1 MELNTFG
8 AALKFAMDLE
18 TRAIETFEKAY
29 QNTEDPGSRKVLL
42 ALVDENRVR
51 KAALERLYNDSV
63 FSDMDTG
70 IFEPIRRL
78 EATEYL
84 ITSGTDRSSDYFDLL
99 SGAKDIEKKSSK
111 FYIDLG
117 NEIRSRLRGAA
128 RTLEKMAKEN
138 TERSVRI
145 EAIRGQ
151 NS

>member
-8 AALKFAMDLE
+8 AALKFVMDLE

-29 QNTEDPGSRKVLL
+29 QFTEDPESRKVLL
-42 ALVDENRVR
+42 ALIDENRVR

-78 EATEYL
+78 EATDYL
-84 ITSGTDRSSDYFDLL
+84 ITSETGRRSGFFELL
-99 SGAKDIEKKSSK
+99 SGAKDIEEKSSK

-128 RTLEKMAKEN
+128 RTLEKMAKKN
-138 TERSVRI
+138 AERSVRI
-145 EAIRGQ
+145 ESILGQ